1 MEIKYGGSRNTKLS
15 KPLGYPDPQNKHI
28 IQQQNKHNNK
38 SSCTISK
45 LTFSI
50 YEPILLFCGQFPNC
64 SNVEMPKTLL
74 PSVGCNAE
82 NLDKKI

>member
-1 MEIKYGGSRNTKLS
+1 MAAPEMQIY
-15 KPLGYPDPQNKHI
+15 QNLWGILIRKTSI
-28 IQQQNKHNNK
+28 LCNNK
-38 SSCTISK
+38 T
-45 LTFSI
+45 SI
-50 YEPILLFCGQFPNC
+50 TTKQAAQYRSLPSLFMTPILLFCGQFPNC